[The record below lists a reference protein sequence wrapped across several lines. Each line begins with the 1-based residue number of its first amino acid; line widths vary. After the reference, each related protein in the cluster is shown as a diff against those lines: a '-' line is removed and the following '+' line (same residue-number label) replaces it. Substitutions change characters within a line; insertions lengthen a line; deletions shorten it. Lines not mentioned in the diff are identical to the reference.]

1 MKEYLIDAN
10 DMDEKELN
18 RAIKEHAQNYD
29 KLIIDNPDS
38 RHNICAGL
46 TEDVDIEINGSAGYF
61 VGTMVHGPR
70 IHINGNAGWF
80 AGDNMT
86 NGELV
91 GRKAHNSW

>member
-38 RHNICAGL
+38 RQVILLEQWFMDQGYTSMEMPAGL
-46 TEDVDIEINGSAGYF
+46 LET
-61 VGTMVHGPR
+61 T
-70 IHINGNAGWF
+70 
-80 AGDNMT
+80 
-86 NGELV
+86 
-91 GRKAHNSW
+91 